1 MKWQPACSILNNM
14 NKALSP
20 IVMPALFVGH
30 GLAINAALNND
41 FTESLRSLRTRLP
54 SPDAIA
60 VISAHWSTPEV
71 RVTSS
76 PFPKQIFDSIEFQE
90 ELYAISYAPP
100 GKPDLADTIC
110 SLLLTAGINAKS
122 DSTRG
127 IDYGAW
133 GILVHLFPE
142 AQIPVVEISLSYHID
157 TKKIVDVGKALA
169 QLRNERIL
177 LIGSGALVQNLY
189 EISKNIK
196 AKPYPWALEADRK
209 IAAIIQ
215 AGDASALSEFAL
227 RNLGRSPAMPT
238 PEHILPAIAIL
249 AMKEKDDRISFFHES
264 FQNASISMRSFIIEH
279 G

>member
-1 MKWQPACSILNNM
+1 M
-14 NKALSP
+14 NEALSP

-71 RVTSS
+71 RVTSALS
-76 PFPKQIFDSIEFQE
+76 PKQIFDSIEFQE

-110 SLLLTAGINAKS
+110 NLLLTAGINAKT

-142 AQIPVVEISLSYHID
+142 AQIPVVEISLSYHIN
-157 TKKIVDVGKALA
+157 TQKIVDVGKALA

-177 LIGSGALVQNLY
+177 LIGSGALVQNLF
-189 EISKNIK
+189 EMNKNINAK
-196 AKPYPWALEADRK
+196 AYLWALEADRK

-215 AGDASALSEFAL
+215 AGDASALSEFAIQ
-227 RNLGRSPAMPT
+227 NLGRSLAMPT

-249 AMKEKDDRISFFHES
+249 AMKQKDDRISFFHES
-264 FQNASISMRSFIIEH
+264 FQNGSISMRSFIIEH
-279 G
+279 S

>member
-1 MKWQPACSILNNM
+1 M
-14 NKALSP
+14 NKPLSP

-30 GLAINAALNND
+30 GLAINAVLNND
-41 FTESLRSLRTRLP
+41 FTESLRSLQNRLP

-71 RVTSS
+71 RVTSA
-76 PFPKQIFDSIEFQE
+76 PFPKQLFDSIEFQE

-100 GKPDLADTIC
+100 GKPELADTIC
-110 SLLLTAGINAKS
+110 GLLLSAGINAKN

-157 TKKIVDVGKALA
+157 TKRIIDVGKALA
-169 QLRNERIL
+169 ELRNEKVL

-189 EISKNIK
+189 EISKNIN
-196 AKPYPWALEADRK
+196 AKPYSWALEADRT
-209 IAAIIQ
+209 IAGIIQ
-215 AGDASALSEFAL
+215 GGDASALSEFAL
-227 RNLGRSPAMPT
+227 RNLERSPAIPT

-249 AMKEKDDRISFFHES
+249 AMKEEGDRISFFHES
-264 FQNASISMRSFIIEH
+264 FQNASISMRSFIIERN
-279 G
+279 